1 MARLDFPDYL
11 EHIRSESRR
20 FRDVLATCDP
30 GARVP
35 GCPEWNA
42 ADLLW
47 HLAEV
52 QWFWGKVVRT
62 RPLGPDEKDPG
73 PERPT
78 AYDDLLKTFDE
89 YSSALVA
96 ELEQADPA
104 DEAWTWSS
112 EQTVGF
118 TFRRQAHEALIHR
131 LDAEQTAGDVTSLD
145 TALAADG
152 VEEVLDVMYGA
163 SPDWGSFSPLDH
175 RLRIDI
181 TDTGE
186 SVWVQLG
193 RFRGTDPKD
202 DIHYDED
209 DIRVIPD
216 PGVEPDAVISADA
229 ATLVARLWRRGDG
242 ATIHLAGDLK
252 IVDHFRQVIHQPI
265 N

>member
-20 FRDVLATCDP
+20 FREVLSTCDP
-30 GARVP
+30 EARVP

-52 QWFWGKVVRT
+52 QWFWAKVVRT
-62 RPLGPDEKDPG
+62 RPLGPDENDPG
-73 PERPT
+73 PERPA
-78 AYDDLLKTFDE
+78 AYDDLLKAFDE
-89 YSSALVA
+89 YSSSLVS

-104 DEAWTWSS
+104 DEAWTWSDDH
-112 EQTVGF
+112 TVGF

-131 LDAEQTAGDVTSLD
+131 LDAEQAAGDVTRLD

-163 SPDWGSFSPLDH
+163 SPDWGSFSPLEH
-175 RLRIDI
+175 RLRVDI

-186 SVWVQLG
+186 SIWVQLG

-202 DIHYDED
+202 DVHYDED
-209 DIRVIPD
+209 DISVIPD
-216 PGVEPDAVISADA
+216 PGVEPDAVISGDA
-229 ATLVARLWRRGDG
+229 ATLVTRFWRRGDG
-242 ATIHLAGDLK
+242 AEIHLAGDLQ

-265 N
+265 T

>member
-30 GARVP
+30 AARVP

-62 RPLGPDEKDPG
+62 RPLGPDEEDPG

-78 AYDDLLKTFDE
+78 DYDDLLKSFDD

-96 ELEQADPA
+96 ELEQADPS

-118 TFRRQAHEALIHR
+118 TFRRQALEALIHR
-131 LDAEQTAGDVTSLD
+131 LDAEQTAGDVTPLD
-145 TALAADG
+145 TALSADG

-163 SPDWGSFSPLDH
+163 SPEWGSFSPLDH

-202 DIHYDED
+202 DVHYDED
-209 DIRVIPD
+209 DIRVIDD

-229 ATLVARLWRRGDG
+229 ATLVTRLWRRGDG
-242 ATIHLAGDLK
+242 ATIHLAGDLL
-252 IVDHFRQVIHQPI
+252 IVDHFRKVIHQPI
-265 N
+265 T

>member
-20 FRDVLATCDP
+20 FRDVLSTCDP

-35 GCPEWNA
+35 GCPDWNA

-62 RPLGPDEKDPG
+62 RPLGPDDDDPG
-73 PERPT
+73 PDRPKD
-78 AYDDLLKTFDE
+78 YDDLLKAFDE
-89 YSSALVA
+89 YSSALIS

-104 DEAWTWSS
+104 DEAWTWSD

-131 LDAEQTAGDVTSLD
+131 LDAEQTVGDVTPLD

-163 SPDWGSFSPLDH
+163 APEWGAFSPLDH

-181 TDTGE
+181 TDTDE
-186 SVWVQLG
+186 SIWVQLG
-193 RFRGTDPKD
+193 RFRGTDPKTDVHYDDD
-202 DIHYDED
+202 DIK
-209 DIRVIPD
+209 VIDD
-216 PGVEPDAVISADA
+216 PGAEPDAVISGDA
-229 ATLVARLWRRGDG
+229 ATLDTRFWRRGDG
-242 ATIHLAGDLK
+242 SDIHLAGDLK

-265 N
+265 S

>member
-20 FRDVLATCDP
+20 FREVLSTCDP
-30 GARVP
+30 DARVP

-52 QWFWGKVVRT
+52 QWFWAKVVRT
-62 RPLGPDEKDPG
+62 RPLGPDEEDPG
-73 PERPT
+73 PDRPS
-78 AYDDLLKTFDE
+78 AYEDLLKAFDE
-89 YSSALVA
+89 YSSALVS
-96 ELEQADPA
+96 ELEQADPG

-118 TFRRQAHEALIHR
+118 TLRRQAHEALIHR
-131 LDAEQTAGDVTSLD
+131 LDAEQAAGDVTPLD

-163 SPDWGSFSPLDH
+163 SPDWGEFSPLDH
-175 RLRIDI
+175 RIRIEI

-186 SVWVQLG
+186 SIWVQLG

-202 DIHYDED
+202 DVHYDDD
-209 DIRVIPD
+209 DIRVIDD
-216 PGVEPDAVISADA
+216 PGTEPDAVISGDA
-229 ATLVARLWRRGDG
+229 ATLDARLWRRGDG

-252 IVDHFRQVIHQPI
+252 IVDHFRQVIHHPI

>member
-20 FRDVLATCDP
+20 FRDVLSACDP
-30 GARVP
+30 DARVP
-35 GCPEWNA
+35 GCPDWNA

-47 HLAEV
+47 HLAGV
-52 QWFWGKVVRT
+52 QWFWAKTIRT
-62 RPLGPDEKDPG
+62 RPLGPDENDPG
-73 PERPT
+73 PDRPT
-78 AYDDLLKTFDE
+78 DYDDLVKAFDE

-96 ELEQADPA
+96 ALEQSDPA
-104 DEAWTWSS
+104 EEAWTWST

-118 TFRRQAHEALIHR
+118 TFRRQALEALIHR
-131 LDAEQTAGDVTSLD
+131 LDAEQTAGDVTPLD

-152 VEEVLDVMYGA
+152 VQEVLDVMYGGC
-163 SPDWGSFSPLDH
+163 PDWGSFSPLDH
-175 RLRIDI
+175 RIRIDI

-202 DIHYDED
+202 DMHYDED
-209 DIRVIPD
+209 DITVIDD

-242 ATIHLAGDLK
+242 ATIHLAGDLL